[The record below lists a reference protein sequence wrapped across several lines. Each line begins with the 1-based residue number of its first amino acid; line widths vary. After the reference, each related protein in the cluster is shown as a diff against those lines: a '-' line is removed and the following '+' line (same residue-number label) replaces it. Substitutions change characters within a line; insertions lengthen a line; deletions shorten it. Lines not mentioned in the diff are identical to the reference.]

1 MRCLLMCY
9 FDEELWAKIPKS
21 RREAIMQ
28 EYSEF
33 EKAITRS
40 GHYSGGAQLQP
51 SRTAKTVREKNGTP
65 IITDG
70 PFAETK
76 EYLGGY
82 HLIECRDLD
91 EAISIATRIPT
102 IRVGGSIEVRPLISD
117 SET

>member
-28 EYSEF
+28 EYGEF

-51 SRTAKTVREKNGTP
+51 LPPG
-65 IITDG
+65 DG
-70 PFAETK
+70 AGVLRRGRRRGV
-76 EYLGGY
+76 LGLRP
-82 HLIECRDLD
+82 HLDR
-91 EAISIATRIPT
+91 
-102 IRVGGSIEVRPLISD
+102 
-117 SET
+117 